1 MGEKTGVM
9 ATQAGLVGGEIKE
22 LKTRVLKHSRDEL
35 DGSKEYVKKEV
46 GGIMIVIPGREEIK

>member
-1 MGEKTGVM
+1 M